1 MPPHVPYLTTP
12 HLTTTHSLP
21 TSPPQTPEA
30 KEAVS
35 EWANKVIACH
45 SGEAALGIAN
55 ATTPG
60 EGEEADATA
69 GTTPAAGGEGEGDA
83 VDAAAGGEAVQESEG
98 ESEAS
103 TPPPGFVQ
111 GDKIECRHG
120 GGDDYFPGVIK
131 KVRKDGTYDIDYE
144 DGDKEKSVEVSLIKH
159 AEGESEEEVEVEE
172 EAPAKKG
179 RTKASKADK
188 ENGAVNKAKGKAAT
202 AVKAKGATKAARG
215 RAKA

>member
-1 MPPHVPYLTTP
+1 M
-12 HLTTTHSLP
+12 
-21 TSPPQTPEA
+21 
-30 KEAVS
+30 S

-69 GTTPAAGGEGEGDA
+69 GATPAAGGEGEGDA
-83 VDAAAGGEAVQESEG
+83 VDAAAGGEEVQEGEG

-120 GGDDYFPGVIK
+120 GGDDYFAGVIK

-144 DGDKEKSVEVSLIKH
+144 DGDKEKSVDSSLIKH
-159 AEGESEEEVEVEE
+159 TEGEGESEEEVVEE
-172 EAPAKKG
+172 EAPVKKG
-179 RTKASKADK
+179 RAKASKADK
-188 ENGAVNKAKGKAAT
+188 ENGAVNKAKGKATAT
-202 AVKAKGATKAARG
+202 KAKGATKAARG